1 MLVRT
6 LNRHDKLNLLH
17 FKENVSISPLRMTF
31 AVFFFPPIDIHYPGK
46 EAPFYSWSTE
56 VFIFKIIVLI
66 GPFQH
71 LWAQESKTIVC
82 CFYWWEFQCVFLK
95 FQSSHSLKKK
105 KPKFPCTVFGH
116 TFCCHT
122 NGLYTQ
128 QIRASELGKMK
139 MGLEKEQEGFYWF
152 WNCLKF

>member
-17 FKENVSISPLRMTF
+17 FKENVSISPLRMSF
-31 AVFFFPPIDIHYPGK
+31 AVFFSPPIDIHYPGK

-105 KPKFPCTVFGH
+105 HQNSPVLFLAIHFVVILMACIHNKSVPLNWERWKWDWKR
-116 TFCCHT
+116 
-122 NGLYTQ
+122 N
-128 QIRASELGKMK
+128 KK
-139 MGLEKEQEGFYWF
+139 GFTGF
-152 WNCLKF
+152 EIV